1 MFKEKFFDAVG
12 IKKSKDF
19 FFVKVG
25 PHKGQLLQRKSQ
37 KSLTHVTSPHLNH
50 IERKKR
56 KEIKRKR
63 PSKRK
68 ERGKDKK

>member
-50 IERKKR
+50 IERKKE
-56 KEIKRKR
+56 KKRKR
-63 PSKRK
+63 KTAIK
-68 ERGKDKK
+68 EEGKG